1 MESKTCSTCRNSL
14 PLEEFISRHSS
25 ITTVAICSSCCG
37 HIAGSRTLKCSSSA
51 AQLLSE
57 SPHTASGTP
66 AEWLQTSVTS
76 ILLTSKPSEIPSDS
90 GSVEPSSSQESDSA
104 SRELEFH
111 LPPPLQQHSPT
122 RSSLS
127 CQQAPFQPLKPP
139 DFRYHGVHM
148 SDPPSLAAACKKQS
162 VIQRSHQ
169 AAQHHDEIPSA
180 TPTLSFL
187 HRAQKQLQ
195 NANETAECFS
205 STAAPPLPLSD
216 DFTFQVSLQTQF
228 YHSAN
233 NNLNSDQVPDL
244 PFISQ
249 VEEMLIVRVHVFVEI
264 RQVRGQQYKYKGHVV
279 NFLRDTGHI
288 YNSLPLL
295 LKDLDIIVLRPSNT
309 SADPRLS
316 HQFRR
321 DFIVQ
326 KAVVKQWLAFL
337 RVNHPG
343 YANIDINQEALE
355 ALPVNEDVTDQLMIE
370 DIEDA
375 QLNKEI
381 NSDDI
386 DNSSECAAVPDLL
399 AHNEEV
405 EQLRQEFEQT
415 QNSESDLQL
424 QPQLQQP
431 QILQHE
437 LTMPSFCNTSF
448 DEFNNT
454 YSLLS

>member
-1 MESKTCSTCRNSL
+1 MKLKNN
-14 PLEEFISRHSS
+14 
-25 ITTVAICSSCCG
+25 ICA
-37 HIAGSRTLKCSSSA
+37 H
-51 AQLLSE
+51 
-57 SPHTASGTP
+57 
-66 AEWLQTSVTS
+66 
-76 ILLTSKPSEIPSDS
+76 
-90 GSVEPSSSQESDSA
+90 
-104 SRELEFH
+104 
-111 LPPPLQQHSPT
+111 
-122 RSSLS
+122 
-127 CQQAPFQPLKPP
+127 
-139 DFRYHGVHM
+139 Y
-148 SDPPSLAAACKKQS
+148 
-162 VIQRSHQ
+162 
-169 AAQHHDEIPSA
+169 
-180 TPTLSFL
+180 
-187 HRAQKQLQ
+187 
-195 NANETAECFS
+195 
-205 STAAPPLPLSD
+205 
-216 DFTFQVSLQTQF
+216 
-228 YHSAN
+228 